1 MSPGGPGFDSS
12 RYLFFTNGFSITSAG
27 LQDMLKHYWNTPIGT
42 VRQYDP
48 FGCFNMVFKFIQ
60 CCFKMCFIM
69 WGGYWSR
76 IETVITVSTGICIE
90 RALGLQLS
98 YDKCWVDLLSVSC
111 FHAVLHIYWEHS
123 WLNIAW
129 LSNTQ
134 CTGKETWKH
143 MFPVSSVVKQS
154 GCQLMNSLLKI
165 FRSCTISISPMRQF
179 TLWTFRA
186 PSGQHSVR
194 IWWKIW
200 QL

>member
-1 MSPGGPGFDSS
+1 MQSGAMTKLTPRMTFVSVRSLICERRPVRRHFNS
-12 RYLFFTNGFSITSAG
+12 FMQIAWFS
-27 LQDMLKHYWNTPIGT
+27 
-42 VRQYDP
+42 
-48 FGCFNMVFKFIQ
+48 VFP
-60 CCFKMCFIM
+60 FKMESSKPVLLIPVILPKHLTKFSNM
-69 WGGYWSR
+69 
-76 IETVITVSTGICIE
+76 TVKMPPLVLPKGHICIE

-98 YDKCWVDLLSVSC
+98 YDKCWVDLLTVSC

-129 LSNTQ
+129 LSSNTQ

-154 GCQLMNSLLKI
+154 GCQLMNSLLNI
-165 FRSCTISISPMRQF
+165 FRRCTITISPMRQF
-179 TLWTFRA
+179 TLWTFHA

-200 QL
+200 RL